1 MKFRS
6 FCAAALIVCS
16 CSPSGT
22 PPAEMPEAEAMAAE
36 TAGAAMSEALPEA
49 ASARLEAVLAAQPDE
64 VKARYPH
71 RHPKETLEFF
81 GVVPGMTV
89 VDTLPGDVWYTGLLL
104 DYLGADGKVIAADYS
119 PEMWTK
125 FGDYTPDPKT
135 KESWV

>member
-1 MKFRS
+1 
-6 FCAAALIVCS
+6 
-16 CSPSGT
+16 
-22 PPAEMPEAEAMAAE
+22 
-36 TAGAAMSEALPEA
+36 
-49 ASARLEAVLAAQPDE
+49 
-64 VKARYPH
+64 
-71 RHPKETLEFF
+71 LEFF

-135 KESWV
+135 KESWVADTVAKFEGKREADDAQVAAFQFGNVPEELAGSADVVLLVRSVHHFMRLEEDGG